1 MQQRFHGHAAE
12 RLLAVDQHAQRLLD
26 TRFALVR
33 RQMQNLQILPISPRR
48 QRLVEQVVGQAE
60 ATAGEQLLAVA
71 IICQRSRLADQ
82 RVDHMPVIDVP
93 LAATVQPR
101 QRGHLL
107 LGVPH
112 FQMLQVDAHL
122 DPLAD
127 QSAVHR
133 IGVVL
138 HVDDA
143 AVRYGHRQPFA
154 GLQPACRQRPQH
166 RLFLGQSF
174 GAWSIPVP
182 ANVVQER
189 LVIDGAGKVSTTTQQ
204 QRLLHGV
211 FEMPVRR
218 LGIAI
223 FVGLPRLDLL
233 ACQAVMFQQALVTFR
248 EVASLRQIVHRTAHP
263 VAAMPLGYA
272 TQLPQRVLQAHTQ
285 ALEALGK
292 TERHR
297 LPIRVGQ
304 HEVIDQMIE
313 PLPRDGHVQTVHV
326 REVRS
331 AQPARMMNLAEVHL
345 PPRPVRGPPLLDA
358 PLQRPQLSLVKPSRI
373 LPQKPIPQGLG
384 LELGRLLQ
392 LRGHFRPDLGER
404 VHARAP
410 RAWLRTQFAGKPLH
424 VPIPPCRLSI
434 DTRQARRLAQTFALG
449 QQTKQPPHMDIRNLG
464 HRKLLACWNLR

>member
-1 MQQRFHGHAAE
+1 VQQRFHGHAAE

-26 TRFALVR
+26 ARFALVR
-33 RQMQNLQILPISPRR
+33 GQMQNLQILPIGPRR

-60 ATAGEQLLAVA
+60 STAGEQFLAVA
-71 IICQRSRLADQ
+71 IIRQRSRLADQ

-93 LAATVQPR
+93 LAAAVQPR

-143 AVRYGHRQPFA
+143 AVRYGHHQPFA
-154 GLQPACRQRPQH
+154 GLQPACRQRSQH

-174 GAWSIPVP
+174 GAWPIPVP

-189 LVIDGAGKVSTTTQQ
+189 LVIDGAGKVSTTTQE

-233 ACQAVMFQQALVTFR
+233 AHQAVMFQQALVTFR

-263 VAAMPLGYA
+263 VATMPLGYA

-285 ALEALGK
+285 ALEALRK
-292 TERHR
+292 AERHR

-304 HEVIDQMIE
+304 HEVIDQM
-313 PLPRDGHVQTVHV
+313 PRDGHVQTVHV

-331 AQPARMMNLAEVHL
+331 AQPARMMNLAEVYL
-345 PPRPVRGPPLLDA
+345 PPGPVRGPPLLDA

-404 VHARAP
+404 I
-410 RAWLRTQFAGKPLH
+410 QFAGKPLH
-424 VPIPPCRLSI
+424 DPIPSCRLSI
-434 DTRQARRLAQTFALG
+434 DTCQARRLAQTFALG
-449 QQTKQPPHMDIRNLG
+449 QQTKQPPHMDIRNLS
-464 HRKLLACWNLR
+464 HRKLLVCWNLR